1 MDIQN
6 ITEILGNFDMQ
17 ISEKS
22 DGAYQSTIGEKAC
35 KYAIAALNELEQY
48 RQLGTVDEIKK
59 SLDELRLWHKSH
71 TNELIKNPFANQS
84 TLICHNCDHKDEY
97 IEELEITVEEYEQ
110 IGTADECRAAREKM
124 KPKKIHKRVDGTLHE
139 EERAYIYCPSCK
151 SYIKELNYFTNCLT
165 NEKFCP
171 TCGQALDRT
180 ENESEKK

>member
-6 ITEILGNFDMQ
+6 IIEILGNFDMQ
-17 ISEKS
+17 VSEKS
-22 DGAYQSTIGEKAC
+22 DGAYQQSTIGEKAC

-71 TNELIKNPFANQS
+71 TNERIKNPFANQS

-124 KPKKIHKRVDGTLHE
+124 KPKKAVEDTSETAMYCRV
-139 EERAYIYCPSCK
+139 YICPSCGK
-151 SYIKELNYFTNCLT
+151 KFTGGSISNNCYH
-165 NEKFCP
+165 
-171 TCGQALDRT
+171 CGQALDWS
-180 ENESEKK
+180 ESEVSHAEE

>member
-110 IGTADECRAAREKM
+110 IGTTDECRAAREKM
-124 KPKKIHKRVDGTLHE
+124 KPKKIILNSEPDREYED
-139 EERAYIYCPSCK
+139 YICPSCK
-151 SYIKELNYFTNCLT
+151 DILQQRRKGATAILIYHFKH
-165 NEKFCP
+165 CP
-171 TCGQALDRT
+171 NCGQALDWT
-180 ENESEKK
+180 ESESD

>member
-6 ITEILGNFDMQ
+6 VIEILGNFDMQ
-17 ISEKS
+17 VSEKS

-71 TNELIKNPFANQS
+71 TNERVKNPFANQS

-110 IGTADECRAAREKM
+110 IGTVDECRAAREKM
-124 KPKKIHKRVDGTLHE
+124 KPKKAAEDPSTTAMYCGV
-139 EERAYIYCPSCK
+139 YICPSCGK
-151 SYIKELNYFTNCLT
+151 KFIGGISNNCYH
-165 NEKFCP
+165 
-171 TCGQALDRT
+171 CGQALDWT
-180 ENESEKK
+180 ESERDKK